1 VELKVKDRQIRLD
14 QLSDEI
20 RALPGLSRL
29 SGISACGPSEDG
41 ETVLTLHV
49 EGKPLTAEEE
59 QAITQA
65 VAQHQPNAQWSASAE
80 ETKLRDLLGRP
91 AGSLTVADVETAV
104 RLLARLLAPLADPF
118 TLTNTGAKPVGEY

>member
-1 VELKVKDRQIRLD
+1 MELKVKDRQMRLD

-41 ETVLTLHV
+41 ETVLTVHV
-49 EGKPLTAEEE
+49 EGKPLTADEEK
-59 QAITQA
+59 AIAQA

-91 AGSLTVADVETAV
+91 EGSLTVADVETDF
-104 RLLARLLAPLADPF
+104 RLLARLLAPPAD
-118 TLTNTGAKPVGEY
+118 TLTLTSQAPNP

>member
-1 VELKVKDRQIRLD
+1 MELKIKDRQMRLD

-29 SGISACGPSEDG
+29 SGISACGPSQDG
-41 ETVLTLHV
+41 ETVLTVHV

-59 QAITQA
+59 KAIAQA
-65 VAQHQPNAQWSASAE
+65 VAHHQPNAQWSASAE

-91 AGSLTVADVETAV
+91 EGSLTVADVETAV
-104 RLLARLLAPLADPF
+104 RLLARLLAPPADPF
-118 TLTNTGAKPVGEY
+118 TRPTQAPSP

>member
-1 VELKVKDRQIRLD
+1 MRLD

-41 ETVLTLHV
+41 ETVLTLHI
-49 EGKPLTAEEE
+49 EGNPLTVDEEK
-59 QAITQA
+59 AIAQA
-65 VAQHQPNAQWSASAE
+65 VAQHQPNAQWSASPE
-80 ETKLRDLLGRP
+80 ETKLRDLLERP

-104 RLLARLLAPLADPF
+104 RLLARLLALPADPF
-118 TLTNTGAKPVGEY
+118 ALTTQAPSP